1 MEFVCQL
8 SLTIGVLSQKK
19 KSRAITDPA
28 PVSLKASFVSRH
40 YIGSLSHHPG

>member
-1 MEFVCQL
+1 MSTLFNNRRVRPKE
-8 SLTIGVLSQKK
+8 